1 MIQARPR
8 TFLSPVPEG
17 WGKDSSTYQ
26 KKAVQAA
33 SQAVKATSRTLI
45 EQERR
50 FAARLEADRL
60 WAKREGLL

>member
-17 WGKDSSTYQ
+17 WSKNPSTYQ
-26 KKAVQAA
+26 QKAVQAA
-33 SQAVKATSRTLI
+33 SQAVKATSGTLA

-60 WAKREGLL
+60 WAAREGLL